1 MGAVP
6 AGLPVLINV
15 TFIMFTHHSGQ
26 VQNGKLFRKKAL
38 LIMRIYWSYRVHAAL
53 FEKKNPVM
61 RNDRKAPLVFLGT
74 YCIYTSLVFNTIYNK
89 YYLKLDWFF
98 LFFFFAF
105 TIFHKIINNKNEIM

>member
-53 FEKKNPVM
+53 FEKKSCYEKPLL
-61 RNDRKAPLVFLGT
+61 RNDRKAPLVF
-74 YCIYTSLVFNTIYNK
+74 
-89 YYLKLDWFF
+89 
-98 LFFFFAF
+98 
-105 TIFHKIINNKNEIM
+105 